1 MGNFSGFWDKLAERI
16 KRSER
21 PSPSTVTIPRNHIDK
36 NQNSELDYKFTKDQH
51 YFQVMINEMYLTEQ
65 RRGLVNVDPLVYT
78 VCEFSYKKK
87 TQIVPFLVGPSM
99 LKEKGVPDQY
109 SQGIIIR
116 NTSVSGLHPYRGEG
130 LTLAIVLLEARQNAL
145 RPLLSVIERISG
157 ALNFSPALAPYMSVA
172 GVLMEGFEAFFNAGG
187 VEPLVGLRDSY
198 GPNYNIPF
206 QPGYYALIDAPGIDE
221 GKLWVKKNQLMIGDS
236 LKSAGPFRQADFVLY
251 SFIGPE
257 ENKRDDLDKLP
268 FSETWDKVRDEA
280 ASPVDDPDYKNA
292 LVQMGAL
299 YRYLVS
305 SPDLTE
311 DHADELAENWFARM
325 DAIHKKAKMFG
336 LQAGE
341 EEMSDEERAAK
352 ARQDKT
358 RRRVL
363 EIVKGL

>member
-145 RPLLSVIERISG
+145 RPLLSVIERVSG

>member
-1 MGNFSGFWDKLAERI
+1 MGNLSGFWDKLVERI
-16 KRSER
+16 KSSER
-21 PSPSTVTIPRNHIDK
+21 PSPSTVAIPRDHIDN
-36 NQNSELDYKFTKDQH
+36 NQNGELDYKFTRDQY
-51 YFQVMINEMYLTEQ
+51 YFQVMINEMFLTDQ

-109 SQGIIIR
+109 SQGMIIR

-130 LTLAIVLLEARQNAL
+130 LSLAIVLLEARENAL
-145 RPLLSVIERISG
+145 RPLLSVIERVSG

-206 QPGYYALIDAPGIDE
+206 QPGYYALIDAPGIAE
-221 GKLWVKKNQLMIGDS
+221 GELWVKKNQLMIGDS
-236 LKSAGPFRQADFVLY
+236 LESASRFRQSDFVLY

-257 ENKRDDLDKLP
+257 KNKRDDLDKLP
-268 FSETWDKVRDEA
+268 FSEVWDRVREEA

-292 LVQMGAL
+292 LVEMGAL
-299 YRYLVS
+299 YRQMVS
-305 SPDLTE
+305 SPDLTD
-311 DHADELAENWFARM
+311 DHALELAETWFARM
-325 DAIHKKAKMFG
+325 EAIHKKARMFG

-341 EEMSDEERAAK
+341 EAMSDEARAEK

-363 EIVKGL
+363 EIVQGL